1 MQSNQT
7 SIPTAV
13 LRKWK
18 AAFEPEVPKEPKPT
32 LKDVNVNLQQEN
44 HQLKVHIA
52 ELEAARSSDASA
64 DDPLGVVPLLRAL
77 KDTPKGERIK
87 TIKWLMHEIE
97 LEVKDL
103 R

>member
-1 MQSNQT
+1 MQPNQT

-32 LKDVNVNLQQEN
+32 LKDVNVNLQEEN

-52 ELEAARSSDASA
+52 ELEAARSTDEPATVEGQAEGRTDQDDQVADARDRTRSEG
-64 DDPLGVVPLLRAL
+64 PPVMSV
-77 KDTPKGERIK
+77 
-87 TIKWLMHEIE
+87 
-97 LEVKDL
+97 
-103 R
+103 

>member
-1 MQSNQT
+1 MQPNQT

-32 LKDVNVNLQQEN
+32 LKDVNVNLQEEN

-52 ELEAARSSDASA
+52 ELEA
-64 DDPLGVVPLLRAL
+64 
-77 KDTPKGERIK
+77 
-87 TIKWLMHEIE
+87 
-97 LEVKDL
+97 
-103 R
+103 